1 MPCGHFN
8 NTEVKLYY
16 NSCSCW
22 TPWSLRTCFPPLF
35 PSKRL
40 TVFNC
45 FTWLA
50 TYVGCLL
57 LSFTWCFYS
66 IVEGVVPSLCF
77 GYIGKPQTELVQLRS
92 PNSRGAKVT
101 YGSRKE
107 GIWRRLYISSQNVC
121 RLVVWKTGYLFIT
134 NVCRLVDQVQSWAS
148 FWCVIVLEYIGPG
161 WSEYR
166 CPLYQNVLFPF
177 FQWFSP
183 FVIFSVV

>member
-66 IVEGVVPSLCF
+66 IVEGVVPLLCF

-121 RLVVWKTGYLFIT
+121 RLVVWKTGYLSSQTYAGWWTKF
-134 NVCRLVDQVQSWAS
+134 N
-148 FWCVIVLEYIGPG
+148 LEPVSGV
-161 WSEYR
+161 W
-166 CPLYQNVLFPF
+166 
-177 FQWFSP
+177 
-183 FVIFSVV
+183 